1 MDYRIEQRNCL
12 LFRNARTRSAPA
24 HAFGFMAQDR
34 GFPPPRRVK
43 ETAHGNDR
51 VTGMKGRYLLFLFAF
66 LILGTGLLSCRT
78 AIGPGDRSWSR
89 ENDQLGKTL
98 DVDGYSLHYI
108 DMGTGEPVVLVH
120 GFAETVYSW
129 HENVPALREAG
140 FRLIMIDQPGHG
152 RSGAPGGP
160 YAYTLENQAEAVVKL
175 TEHLGL
181 WKFNIIGHST
191 GGSIALFIMLNHP
204 GRVQQAV
211 VIDPVCFKPPSVQLL
226 KIPGMEFLANVFGGR
241 WSVRTGLEDAY
252 YDGYRVDEAL
262 VDEYSRPLARPEYYR
277 TLISL
282 EKEFYSPGFHKM
294 AESYG
299 QIQAPVLIIWGKED
313 TWLPEEQGAMLH
325 GRMENST
332 LQVIENCGHI
342 PHQECSD
349 RVNPLL
355 VQFFQRF

>member
-1 MDYRIEQRNCL
+1 
-12 LFRNARTRSAPA
+12 
-24 HAFGFMAQDR
+24 MAWGR
-34 GFPPPRRVK
+34 
-43 ETAHGNDR
+43 ETDP
-51 VTGMKGRYLLFLFAF
+51 F
-66 LILGTGLLSCRT
+66 
-78 AIGPGDRSWSR
+78 
-89 ENDQLGKTL
+89 GKTL
-98 DVDGYSLHYI
+98 DVDGWSLHYI
-108 DMGTGEPVVLVH
+108 DVGTGEPVVLVH
-120 GFAETVYSW
+120 GFAETTYSW
-129 HENVPALREAG
+129 HENIPALREAG
-140 FRLIMIDQPGHG
+140 FRLIMVDQPGHG

-160 YAYTLENQAEAVVKL
+160 YAYTIENQAEAVVKL

-191 GGSIALFIMLNHP
+191 GGSIALFIMINHP

-252 YDGYRVDEAL
+252 HDGFRVDEAL

-282 EKEFYSPGFHKM
+282 EKQFYSPGFYKM
-294 AESYG
+294 AESYC

-342 PHQECSD
+342 PHQECAD
-349 RVNPLL
+349 RINPLL

>member
-1 MDYRIEQRNCL
+1 MKKRYPLFFVTL
-12 LFRNARTRSAPA
+12 LTLGA
-24 HAFGFMAQDR
+24 G
-34 GFPPPRRVK
+34 
-43 ETAHGNDR
+43 
-51 VTGMKGRYLLFLFAF
+51 LF
-66 LILGTGLLSCRT
+66 SCRT
-78 AIGPGDRSWSR
+78 AIGPGDTVWSR
-89 ENDQLGKTL
+89 ETAPFVKTL
-98 DVDGYSLHYI
+98 DMGGYPLHYL
-108 DMGTGEPVVLVH
+108 DAGTGEPVVLVH

-129 HENVPALREAG
+129 HENAPALIEAG
-140 FRLIMIDQPGHG
+140 FRLIMVDQPGHG
-152 RSGAPGGP
+152 RSGAPGGF

-191 GGSIALFIMLNHP
+191 GGSIALFIMLNRP
-204 GRVQQAV
+204 GRVQKAV
-211 VIDPVCFKPPSVQLL
+211 VIDPICFKPPLVQLL
-226 KIPGMEFLANVFGGR
+226 KMPGMEFLANAFGGP

-252 YDGYRVDEAL
+252 FEGNRVDDAL

-282 EKEFYSPGFHKM
+282 EKQFYSQGFHKM
-294 AESYG
+294 TESYG

-313 TWLPEEQGAMLH
+313 TWLPAEQGAMLH

-342 PHQECSD
+342 PHQECAD